1 MKKNVFLAVLFLVCT
16 SFAAHADSLNEI
28 IGYTLQSNPE
38 MAAVQA
44 QKKAVSAQKG
54 RFSSGYKPRVDLVGD
69 VAAERREYTVTGA
82 PNEIKEDETPYS
94 YGVRA
99 QMNLY
104 EGGKTLYA
112 VRAAEYREKAEDSA
126 VAEKRSDL
134 VYRVI
139 RSYLDYMDAVDVQ
152 TLRRNNADVL
162 RAYYVE
168 TRDKAALGRGTS
180 TDVAQAEARL
190 QRARAALT
198 QADMSVS
205 NAQEAFFRL
214 TGKTA
219 EYDKTLSIRSII
231 SEKPES
237 ENEKFIYALT
247 KDGPRSLEAAEQTA
261 ERENLKIKELNEREN
276 AARENIKVSK
286 NTSSPSLD
294 LSLYAGR
301 QEKPMMMDDYTN
313 YQAKLALTIPLYD
326 ASTSHYKSEE
336 AAEQLNVVRAQIDN
350 MKAAVRERV
359 RIAWNDLRSHK
370 AEIDYAQAQI
380 RANEKALSGVRDE
393 AAHGSRTTLDVLNA
407 QQELLDS
414 KVSLAHAEYGMIKS
428 YVALMNA
435 MGTLKY

>member
-1 MKKNVFLAVLFLVCT
+1 M
-16 SFAAHADSLNEI
+16 
-28 IGYTLQSNPE
+28 
-38 MAAVQA
+38 
-44 QKKAVSAQKG
+44 KAVSAQKG
-54 RFSSGYKPRVDLVGD
+54 QFSSGYKPRVALVGD
-69 VAAERREYTVTGA
+69 VAAERREYTMKNAANSTEE
-82 PNEIKEDETPYS
+82 NETPYS
-94 YGVRA
+94 YGIQA

-104 EGGKTLYA
+104 EGGKTLHA
-112 VRAAEYREKAEDSA
+112 VRAAEYREKAEEKA

-168 TRDKAALGRGTS
+168 TRDKAALGHGTS

-198 QADMSVS
+198 KADMAVS
-205 NAQEAFFRL
+205 NAQESFFRL

-219 EYDKTLSIRSII
+219 EYDKALSIRSII
-231 SEKPES
+231 LEKPES

-247 KDGPRSLEAAEQTA
+247 KDGPRSLETAEETA

-276 AARENIKVSK
+276 AAKENITVSK
-286 NTSSPSLD
+286 NISSPSLD
-294 LSLYAGR
+294 LNLYAGR

-326 ASTSHYKSEE
+326 ASSSHYKSEE
-336 AAEQLNVVRAQIDN
+336 ASEQANVLRAQINN
-350 MKAAVRERV
+350 MKAAVREKV
-359 RIAWNDLRSHK
+359 RISWNDLRNYK
-370 AEIDYAQAQI
+370 AEIDYARAQI
-380 RANEKALSGVRDE
+380 KANEKALSGGRDE
-393 AAHGSRTTLDVLNA
+393 AAHGTRTTLDVLNA

-414 KVSLAHAEYGMIKS
+414 KVALAHAEYGMVKS